1 MMMNNYNPNPN
12 YYNYQNDLYSKPQM
26 KQYAFVNGIDA
37 ANNFQIGTNQSMLLM
52 DENHPLCYMKTTD
65 AIGRSSLR
73 YFKLEEIDE
82 QSALGML
89 QPSSVADDKFA
100 SKEDIVNINKR
111 LDDILKK
118 LEKNSN
124 KKDGSNNG

>member
-1 MMMNNYNPNPN
+1 MMNSYNPN

-65 AIGRSSLR
+65 ALGRASLR

>member
-1 MMMNNYNPNPN
+1 
-12 YYNYQNDLYSKPQM
+12 
-26 KQYAFVNGIDA
+26 
-37 ANNFQIGTNQSMLLM
+37 
-52 DENHPLCYMKTTD
+52 MKTTD
-65 AIGRSSLR
+65 SLGRSTLR
-73 YFKLEEIDE
+73 YFKLEEVDE
-82 QSALGML
+82 QSALDML